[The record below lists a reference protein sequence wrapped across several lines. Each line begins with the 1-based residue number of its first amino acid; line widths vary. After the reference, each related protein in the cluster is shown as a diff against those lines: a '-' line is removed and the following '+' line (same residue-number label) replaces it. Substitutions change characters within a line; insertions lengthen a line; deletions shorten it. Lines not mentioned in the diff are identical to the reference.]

1 MKRLALLLLAGTL
14 LAQDE
19 GPRVWVHAP
28 AEDLL
33 ALFPEKGAGFLI
45 SIAEYTSLRD
55 LARRNE
61 AEAKERPPLDGRLV
75 RGAGAARI
83 DGDVLTLEAT
93 WAAVVPSEK
102 GAEIPFALQGIALE
116 RIAVEEGELVGDHLR
131 FGKAG
136 TFSVS
141 ATLSAR
147 LAREGELRRAA
158 FRLPAAAGHS
168 VRIELPPEVEGETGP
183 IVRAFKS
190 GAAGGAVVGYPDE
203 KGLFTIWFKPRA
215 PARQLD
221 ALLSGTFDSVAEIG
235 EARVLARTAV
245 ALEVLRAPVETV
257 ELALTPGQT
266 IRGLQGKGIRS
277 WRVLRGGPGAL
288 DRLEIRFVEPMLQAV
303 QIGIETELPRE
314 SADLATVPMVRIPGA
329 VRYRGTVGVAATPE
343 VKVNALDASGARRLD
358 GAPKGALALFEVWS
372 QEAAIEARV

>member
-33 ALFPEKGAGFLI
+33 ARFPEKGAGSLI

-215 PARQLD
+215 PAPQFGSLF
-221 ALLSGTFDSVAEIG
+221 SGSVGSFADIG
-235 EARVLARTAV
+235 EARGLARTA
-245 ALEVLRAPVETV
+245 
-257 ELALTPGQT
+257 
-266 IRGLQGKGIRS
+266 
-277 WRVLRGGPGAL
+277 GAL
-288 DRLEIRFVEPMLQAV
+288 
-303 QIGIETELPRE
+303 
-314 SADLATVPMVRIPGA
+314 
-329 VRYRGTVGVAATPE
+329 
-343 VKVNALDASGARRLD
+343 
-358 GAPKGALALFEVWS
+358 
-372 QEAAIEARV
+372 